1 MKKTYADNHKPTT
14 AIAGAEAVPSK
25 QSTNTRKPSEN
36 ATNPRKAATGAGD
49 LYSPPSTRSQ
59 KDRCKKE
66 MEKVEDSMSE
76 ASKPS
81 KPKFDADTGRSD
93 LKELRSAPRAKGAR
107 SSPNISAGPSAASLG
122 HERARDKYSF
132 HEGQGTAKGPAEGA
146 VQNWQ
151 LRQIQVK
158 VSSPWEQLLKIG
170 EAVSGS
176 SHRSMTRQTQLTH
189 YFSFAF

>member
-14 AIAGAEAVPSK
+14 AIAGAEAVASK

-107 SSPNISAGPSAASLG
+107 SAAPKKVPTSRQD
-122 HERARDKYSF
+122 RARPHLDTSA
-132 HEGQGTAKGPAEGA
+132 QGTSIASMRAKGPQKA
-146 VQNWQ
+146 
-151 LRQIQVK
+151 
-158 VSSPWEQLLKIG
+158 LLKAPSKTG
-170 EAVSGS
+170 NSV
-176 SHRSMTRQTQLTH
+176 RLK
-189 YFSFAF
+189 